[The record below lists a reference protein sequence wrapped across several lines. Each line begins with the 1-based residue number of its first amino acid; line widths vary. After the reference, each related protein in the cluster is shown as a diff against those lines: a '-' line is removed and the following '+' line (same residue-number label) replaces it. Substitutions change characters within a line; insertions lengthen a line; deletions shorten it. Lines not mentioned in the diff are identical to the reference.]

1 MYKST
6 ETSVRSIIS
15 ELGGICA
22 VNFNSQTQLI
32 NSDHG
37 KACVIYFSIL
47 CIYEKML
54 EFDIRITSL

>member
-15 ELGGICA
+15 ELGGICS

-47 CIYEKML
+47 CIY
-54 EFDIRITSL
+54 IRENARI